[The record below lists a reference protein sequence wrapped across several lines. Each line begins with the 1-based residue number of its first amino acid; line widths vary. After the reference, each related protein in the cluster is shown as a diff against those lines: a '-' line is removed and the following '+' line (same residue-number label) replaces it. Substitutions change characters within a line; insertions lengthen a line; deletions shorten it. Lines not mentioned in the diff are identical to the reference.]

1 MLTEIEQAIQ
11 DSLNARRYEERRRIE
26 RRAADTVSHKL
37 LAELIEFMQKRGY
50 ESDVKEI
57 LNRHK

>member
-1 MLTEIEQAIQ
+1 MSSEIEAAIIAAK
-11 DSLNARRYEERRRIE
+11 NARQYEERRRIE
-26 RRAADTVSHKL
+26 RRVADNVSHKL
-37 LAELIEFMQKRGY
+37 LNELVEFIQAKGY